1 MKISNSIYLLLL
13 TISLFACKN
22 LKEDI
27 FPYAPIP
34 SEVYPDDSILINN
47 SSKKAIIIIAH
58 DDDMSGMS
66 GTIAKLNKE
75 GWELQVLSFHMS
87 RERDEAHQLAC
98 RDITDTVIYF
108 DLEYSDWRKDLNL
121 KNQEELY
128 LPVAKEK
135 FGETFNNEVVEQQL
149 IQRTNNFKPSVI
161 FTLDN
166 EIGAYGH
173 PEHVF
178 ISQLVL
184 DLAQSKKISV
194 QFIYQ
199 SVYTPHMTSS
209 IMNRHSKRMI
219 AWGLAGDGWEKAKAT
234 YMVTGMPT
242 PTNQILIQNEAEE
255 KMRYLK
261 SYNEREQ
268 KTIGFFIPAFMEYS
282 SDEYFS
288 VFDREFFN
296 VIPIE

>member
-47 SSKKAIIIIAH
+47 SSKKAMIIIAH

-87 RERDEAHQLAC
+87 SERDEAHQLAC

-135 FGETFNNEVVEQQL
+135 FGELFNNEVVEQQL

-184 DLAQSKKISV
+184 DLAQSKKIPV

-234 YMVTGMPT
+234 YKVDGMPQPTTQIYISSEANEKMDYLKSQLNVANNQSKPT
-242 PTNQILIQNEAEE
+242 PTPGNDED
-255 KMRYLK
+255 
-261 SYNEREQ
+261 EQ
-268 KTIGFFIPAFMEYS
+268 FGLAKGK
-282 SDEYFS
+282 
-288 VFDREFFN
+288 
-296 VIPIE
+296 